1 MDRRTFLIRSAKL
14 ATGGLA
20 LSMLPGL
27 AQAVDLAERAI
38 QAASDGTLRFDHEL
52 YHRFANPD
60 SIYHPFVRWWW
71 NGDMV
76 EIEELRRELRVMKEA
91 GIGGVEIN
99 PIGIAEEDNDMGKRS
114 LRWLSDE
121 WIEALQATFDEA
133 KKLDM
138 TCDLIVGSGWPF
150 GGEFLKGDERAQVVL
165 IDAHQLEGPTTFEIS
180 KFAIFKTVD
189 PGVTVPFPGRTF
201 ELLSLKLV
209 PNPMDGI
216 DQVIDLSDQI
226 GNEVIR
232 VEVPEGKYVF
242 YALVK
247 VNAFASVING
257 APGAAGPI
265 LNHMDKA
272 AVNKYL
278 HHMSDTIQ
286 AKT

>member
-20 LSMLPGL
+20 LSLLPGL
-27 AQAVDLAERAI
+27 AQAVEMADKAV
-38 QAASDGTLRFDHEL
+38 QAASNGTLRFDHEL

-76 EIEELRRELRVMKEA
+76 EIEELRRELRVMKAA

-133 KKLDM
+133 KQLDM

-150 GGEFLKGDERAQVVL
+150 GGEFLEGDERAQVVL
-165 IDAHQLEGPTTFEIS
+165 IDAHKLEGPTTFEIS
-180 KFAIFKTVD
+180 KFAI
-189 PGVTVPFPGRTF
+189 
-201 ELLSLKLV
+201 
-209 PNPMDGI
+209 I
-216 DQVIDLSDQI
+216 
-226 GNEVIR
+226 
-232 VEVPEGKYVF
+232 
-242 YALVK
+242 
-247 VNAFASVING
+247 
-257 APGAAGPI
+257 
-265 LNHMDKA
+265 
-272 AVNKYL
+272 
-278 HHMSDTIQ
+278 
-286 AKT
+286 

>member
-1 MDRRTFLIRSAKL
+1 
-14 ATGGLA
+14 
-20 LSMLPGL
+20 
-27 AQAVDLAERAI
+27 
-38 QAASDGTLRFDHEL
+38 
-52 YHRFANPD
+52 
-60 SIYHPFVRWWW
+60 
-71 NGDMV
+71 MV
-76 EIEELRRELRVMKEA
+76 EIEELRRELRVMKAA

-133 KKLDM
+133 KQLDM

-150 GGEFLKGDERAQVVL
+150 GGEFLEGDERAQVVL
-165 IDAHQLEGPTTFEIS
+165 IDAHKLEGPTTFEIS

-242 YALVK
+242 LCTGQSKCLCQCHQRLRGCRSDSQPHGQSGSQQVP
-247 VNAFASVING
+247 ASHVRYDSGQNYWPVEKPYPLHVHRLDGIG
-257 APGAAGPI
+257 GVQLGVGHPGG
-265 LNHMDKA
+265 
-272 AVNKYL
+272 V
-278 HHMSDTIQ
+278 
-286 AKT
+286 